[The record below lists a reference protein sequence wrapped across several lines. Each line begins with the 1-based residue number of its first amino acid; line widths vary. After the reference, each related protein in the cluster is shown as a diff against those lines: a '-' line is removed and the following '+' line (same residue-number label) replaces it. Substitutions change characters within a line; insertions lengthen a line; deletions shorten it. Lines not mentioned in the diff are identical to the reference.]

1 MSSALSSDV
10 GLEYVFSRRNVY
22 GGAVASVT
30 AGADYGV
37 ANRIVAAA
45 IARF

>member
-10 GLEYVFSRRNVY
+10 GLEYVFSRRNVF
-22 GGAVASVT
+22 GGAVATGS

-45 IARF
+45 NARF